1 MEEREGYG
9 NGETHREKQRVY
21 IILNFSKN
29 PSRLQEQNYLF
40 EIYLPTRYREMNTQ
54 LTKIGKRTN
63 TIKAQND
70 TEKVVF
76 KN

>member
-1 MEEREGYG
+1 
-9 NGETHREKQRVY
+9 
-21 IILNFSKN
+21 
-29 PSRLQEQNYLF
+29 
-40 EIYLPTRYREMNTQ
+40 MNTQ

-76 KN
+76 KNYEDSLHY